1 MANQYFTCELHASVS
16 GSNVSAYMRY
26 YRSGSYSY
34 KDQAFP
40 APTMNIDGTYYSDT
54 GFKNR
59 VYNGISIGDVSTTTY
74 TKSCANGNRTVT
86 FTAGSGYRS
95 DFAGTWSKTVNVNV
109 SSPPSDASMSW
120 VSHTWN
126 SVTVEGK
133 VTNWGSGYS
142 SPSRHFGVGANGI
155 TTSSG
160 GRNEENVDGSS
171 TSDSSVTI
179 TNSDTQLDGGI
190 NIRGCIAY
198 RVYMW
203 YGTSVGFG
211 VASDGWVTRYT
222 PPSPLTT
229 LSVASQTYVD
239 NTTTKVKLNITG
251 GNSTDNEDV
260 TVTTEY
266 RYQVNSGSWSS
277 WTSAGTGKPWDT
289 KNPEINLTAGASI
302 NVQARQSYQSQ
313 YSETKSLSFTT
324 YQRPQGVT
332 VTAGTITKNTVQAVV
347 KKTSSGKPTPT
358 NPSLQAGIFLVNT
371 GRYDNNPRRLEHQ
384 TNAADNTNYTLTL
397 SSTSDALSGATFL
410 IEPNSQYYLGVYCYN
425 SSTGWASQTG
435 DGFGQASNYV
445 SVITSPETTETSL
458 NSLTVVSSTGTVTA
472 NIEATLLGLGG
483 GASSLT
489 PKYRYSTDGG
499 TTWSAW
505 TSLGVDTIDQNF
517 NITGL
522 PFNTLITVESKT
534 TGVRDSTVSTMTFR
548 TSPEPVLI
556 DSFDWS
562 FDELRRQTIT
572 WKLRIRSGYTV
583 AKNAVLTIKSHNVTL
598 MNNSTALSSDTNES
612 LPAIYKPN
620 ETLAWSLTVSTT
632 GITQTITGEITMPRP
647 ILGLIIGP
655 DGVKKYITDMVKA
668 GGSVS
673 SDDFLF
679 DVRYDKFKVR

>member
-26 YRSGSYSY
+26 YRSGSYFY
-34 KDQAFP
+34 QDQAFP
-40 APTMNIDGTYYSDT
+40 TPTMTIDGTNYSDT
-54 GFKNR
+54 GFGNR
-59 VYNGISIGDVSTTTY
+59 VHNGISIGDVSTTTY

-86 FTAGSGYRS
+86 FSAGSGYRS
-95 DFAGTWSKTVNVNV
+95 DFSGTWSTTVNVNA
-109 SSPPSDASMSW
+109 SSPPSGASMSW

-126 SVTVEGK
+126 SVTVKGK
-133 VTNWGSGYS
+133 VTNWGSGYTG
-142 SPSRHFGVGANGI
+142 PSRHFGVGADGI
-155 TTSSG
+155 TIASG

-179 TNSDTQLDGGI
+179 NNSDIQLDGGI
-190 NIRGCIAY
+190 NIRGCLAY

-203 YGTSVGFG
+203 YGTSVGSG
-211 VASDGWVTRYT
+211 VVSDGWITRYT
-222 PPSPLTT
+222 PPSPLTA
-229 LSVASQTYVD
+229 LSVASQTWVN
-239 NTTTKVKLNITG
+239 NTTTKVKFNITG
-251 GNSTDNEDV
+251 GNSTNNNDV

-266 RYQVNSGSWSS
+266 RYQVNSGSWSD

-289 KNPEINLTAGASI
+289 KSPEVNLTAEASV
-302 NVQARQSYQSQ
+302 NVQARQVYQSQ
-313 YSETKSLSFTT
+313 YSETESLTFTV

-332 VTAGTITKNTVQAVV
+332 VTAGTITKNTVQAIV
-347 KKTSSGKPTPT
+347 KKTSSGEPTPT
-358 NPSLQAGIFLVNT
+358 TQSLEAGIFLVNT
-371 GRYDNNPRRLEHQ
+371 GRYDNNPRRLECQ
-384 TNAADNTNYTLTL
+384 SNAANNTNYTLTL
-397 SSTSDALSGATFL
+397 SSTSSALGGATFL
-410 IEPNSQYYLGVYCYN
+410 IEPNSQYYLGVCCYN
-425 SSTGWASQTG
+425 SSNGWNSQTG

-445 SVITSPETTETSL
+445 SVVTSPETTETSL
-458 NSLTVVSSTGTVTA
+458 NSLTVVTSTGTVTA

-483 GASSLT
+483 GVSSLT

-499 TTWSAW
+499 TTWSSW
-505 TSLGVDTIDQNF
+505 TSLTADTIDQNF
-517 NITGL
+517 DITGL

-572 WKLRIRSGYTV
+572 WKLRIKSGYTV

-647 ILGLIIGP
+647 IIGLIIGP

>member
-16 GSNVSAYMRY
+16 GTNVSAYMRY
-26 YRSGSYSY
+26 YRSGSYFY
-34 KDQAFP
+34 QDEAFP
-40 APTMNIDGTYYSDT
+40 APTMTIDGTNYSDT
-54 GFKNR
+54 GFQNR
-59 VYNGISIGDVSTTTY
+59 VHSGLYIGDVSTTTY

-86 FTAGSGYRS
+86 FSAGSGYRS
-95 DFAGTWSKTVNVNV
+95 DFSGTWSKTVNVNA
-109 SSPPSDASMSW
+109 SSPPTGLS
-120 VSHTWN
+120 VSLTGRTWN
-126 SVTVEGK
+126 SATATVSVSSYGQPSS
-133 VTNWGSGYS
+133 VSG
-142 SPSRHFGVGANGI
+142 RHIEFGVMPSSNTAYGNPYRYATASN
-155 TTSSG
+155 TTSSSITVNNSSNHGSTVITLRGCYAFKIG
-160 GRNEENVDGSS
+160 GYATNTSQS
-171 TSDSSVTI
+171 TSTL
-179 TNSDTQLDGGI
+179 NST
-190 NIRGCIAY
+190 
-198 RVYMW
+198 VY
-203 YGTSVGFG
+203 YL
-211 VASDGWVTRYT
+211 
-222 PPSPLTT
+222 PPSPLTA
-229 LSVASQTYVD
+229 LSVASQTYVN

-251 GNSTDNEDV
+251 GNSTNNEDV

-266 RYQVNSGSWSS
+266 RYQVNSDSWSA

-289 KNPEINLTAGASI
+289 KSPEVNLTAGASV
-302 NVQARQSYQSQ
+302 NVQARQVYQSQ
-313 YSETKSLSFTT
+313 YSETKSLAFTV

-332 VTAGTITKNTVQAVV
+332 VTAGTITKNTVQAIV

-358 NPSLQAGIFLVNT
+358 SPSLQAGIFLVNSGAYNT
-371 GRYDNNPRRLEHQ
+371 TPRRLKRQ
-384 TNAADNTNYTLTL
+384 ANAADNTNYTLTL
-397 SSTSDALSGATFL
+397 SSTSEALSGATFL
-410 IEPNSQYYLGVYCYN
+410 IEPNSQYYLGVYCGN
-425 SSTGWASQTG
+425 SLTGWATQTG
-435 DGFGQASNYV
+435 DDSGQASNYV

-458 NSLTVVSSTGTVTA
+458 NSLTVVTSTGTVTA

-483 GASSLT
+483 GVSSLT

-499 TTWSAW
+499 TTWSSW
-505 TSLGVDTIDQNF
+505 TSLSADTIDQNF
-517 NITGL
+517 DITGL

-548 TSPEPVLI
+548 TGPEPVLI

-572 WKLRIRSGYTV
+572 WKLRIKSGYTV
-583 AKNAVLTIKSHNVTL
+583 AKNAVLTIKSHNVIL

>member
-26 YRSGSYSY
+26 YRSGSYTY
-34 KDQAFP
+34 QDQAFP
-40 APTMNIDGTYYSDT
+40 TPTMTIDGTNYSDT

-59 VYNGISIGDVSTTTY
+59 VYNGISVGDVSTTTY

-109 SSPPSDASMSW
+109 SSPPTGLS
-120 VSHTWN
+120 VSLTGRTWN
-126 SVTVEGK
+126 SVTATVSVSSYGQPSSA
-133 VTNWGSGYS
+133 SGRYIELGVMPS
-142 SPSRHFGVGANGI
+142 SNTAYGNPYRYATASN
-155 TTSSG
+155 TSSSSITVNNSSNHGSTVITLRGCYAFKVG
-160 GRNEENVDGSS
+160 GYASNTSQS
-171 TSDSSVTI
+171 TSTI
-179 TNSDTQLDGGI
+179 NGT
-190 NIRGCIAY
+190 
-198 RVYMW
+198 VY
-203 YGTSVGFG
+203 YL
-211 VASDGWVTRYT
+211 

-229 LSVASQTYVD
+229 LSVASQTYVN

-251 GNSTDNEDV
+251 GNSTNNEDV

-313 YSETKSLSFTT
+313 YSETKSLSFTA
-324 YQRPQGVT
+324 YQKPQGVT

-358 NPSLQAGIFLVNT
+358 SQSLEAGIFLVNT
-371 GRYDNNPRRLEHQ
+371 GRYDNNPRRLERQ

-410 IEPNSQYYLGVYCYN
+410 VEPNSQYYLGVYCYN
-425 SSTGWASQTG
+425 SSNSWNTQTG
-435 DGFGQASNYV
+435 DGTGQASDYV

-505 TSLGVDTIDQNF
+505 TSLGADTIDQNF

-562 FDELRRQTIT
+562 FDELRRQTIV